1 MTRSLATALVA
12 KHRGGKDG
20 RLLARGA
27 PAAIVGVVVALA
39 ASGGYAVAGSSS
51 SKSISAC
58 ARKHGGGLYVGKC
71 AKRDKKLNWSV
82 IGPTGPAGAIGHTG
96 PGGPR
101 RPRGP
106 PGATGATGPQGPRAT
121 KLVYN
126 DSGTAAPP
134 GTTIGAMGPYTVTAT
149 CTQPASGTTDL
160 EVFVTGP
167 GGQLDGLSVTGTPPS
182 TAPIS
187 EAIPTVAN
195 ASLFGS
201 ISSTSTT
208 STTDVGQVLWLP
220 SSGGPST
227 LLTASATGGA
237 TNTCHFSAD
246 TAITAITAEPSTA
259 AASKPPGP
267 TTPAQASAALI
278 PAPAARQRPGA
289 HPSSRD
295 HSAGEE

>member
-1 MTRSLATALVA
+1 MR
-12 KHRGGKDG
+12 

-96 PGGPR
+96 PGGPAG
-101 RPRGP
+101 PAGP

-220 SSGGPST
+220 SSGGSIET

-237 TNTCHFSAD
+237 TNTCHFSAAI

-295 HSAGEE
+295 HSAGESESRP